1 MAAVKPRALIA
12 PILVGS
18 FHEMVS
24 AGKYPHEFGEYESF
38 VGALMEG
45 IRTKVSEGKKV
56 CFIAGVDMAHV
67 GRHFGDKE
75 WLSSERLRRI
85 GERDQH
91 YLTAIKR
98 GDKKALFEQM
108 CEDGDARRICGFPTM
123 YTILDVLERMGKRYE
138 CDVINYEQAVDDQAD
153 CAVTFAGAAMY
164 SLS

>member
-1 MAAVKPRALIA
+1 
-12 PILVGS
+12 
-18 FHEMVS
+18 
-24 AGKYPHEFGEYESF
+24 
-38 VGALMEG
+38 MEG

-98 GDKKALFEQM
+98 GDKKALFEHI